1 MKEEGGDQAESGC
14 SGEMASGEVSSER
27 VSSGARRR
35 RVGALERREERGGD
49 GEGVRAGVSVTLAT
63 LGARL

>member
-1 MKEEGGDQAESGC
+1 VGTKQRAGAQ
-14 SGEMASGEVSSER
+14 GEMASGEVSSER